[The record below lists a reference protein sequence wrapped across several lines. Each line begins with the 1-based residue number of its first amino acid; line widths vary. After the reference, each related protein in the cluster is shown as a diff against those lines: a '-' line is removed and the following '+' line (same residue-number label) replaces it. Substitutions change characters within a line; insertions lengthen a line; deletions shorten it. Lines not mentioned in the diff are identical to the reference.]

1 MKICI
6 VCGRLCYGGAERVA
20 VMWANGFHHRGHD
33 VMVVTNLNDPITY
46 SLDGGIKV
54 RQLTGPNGNKLKK
67 WAYSVPNLRRYI
79 KEFTPDVVIGV
90 LSTCSLVAWMATRG
104 LGIPVIAT
112 EHDSFER
119 PQSAPMSRWERFTKF
134 IINRLY
140 RQVTVLTEADYRV
153 IGKRLS
159 NVTVMPNPL
168 ALSPIDTIPQKQR
181 VILAAGRVD
190 VWHYKGFDVLMRSLA
205 SSVTFGNM
213 DSQSDTLASLMRR
226 GGWRLQIAG
235 VWREDSSKEY
245 LLGIAREHGVDDL
258 VEFLGFVDDMQSLYQ
273 RSSVF
278 VLSSRYEGFGLVLIE
293 AMSQGCAPVACDYKG
308 RQREII
314 NPSSVLPKGKEEHS
328 AAVSEFCV
336 CDNGIL
342 CPPDDVEALAV
353 AMAKMI
359 VDDEYR
365 EFVRNNAV
373 ERSKYYTVASISRN
387 WEKLIESTIGKHA
400 F

>member
-1 MKICI
+1 M
-6 VCGRLCYGGAERVA
+6 A
-20 VMWANGFHHRGHD
+20 VMWANGFNHRGHE

-119 PQSAPMSRWERFTKF
+119 PRSAPMSRWERFTKY
-134 IINRLY
+134 ILNRLY
-140 RQVTVLTEADYRV
+140 RRVTVLTEADYRV
-153 IGKRLS
+153 IDDRLS
-159 NVTVMPNPL
+159 NVAVMPNPL
-168 ALSPIDTIPQKQR
+168 ALSPLDAVPQKQR

-190 VWHYKGFDVLMRSLA
+190 VWHCKGFDVLMRSLA
-205 SSVTFGNM
+205 SSVILEDMNEKPAP
-213 DSQSDTLASLMRR
+213 LASLMRR
-226 GGWRLQIAG
+226 GGWKLQIAG
-235 VWREDSSKEY
+235 VWREESSKDY
-245 LLGIAREHGVDDL
+245 LIGIAREHGVDDL

-308 RQREII
+308 RQHEII
-314 NPSSVLPKGKEEHS
+314 NPSSVLPQGEEEHS

-342 CPPDDVEALAV
+342 CEPDNAEQLA
-353 AMAKMI
+353 AAIARMI
-359 VDDEYR
+359 SDDKYR
-365 EFVRNNAV
+365 MSVQQNA
-373 ERSKYYTVASISRN
+373 ISRSRYYSIEN
-387 WEKLIESTIGKHA
+387 TVGRWEQLLNDLIRK
-400 F
+400 

>member
-20 VMWANGFHHRGHD
+20 VMWANGFHRRGHE
-33 VMVVTNLNDPITY
+33 VMVITNTFEPVTY
-46 SLDGGIKV
+46 KLDDGISVQPLVATNTNKIKKWIGAV
-54 RQLTGPNGNKLKK
+54 SILRRQLKYFK
-67 WAYSVPNLRRYI
+67 
-79 KEFTPDVVIGV
+79 PDIVIG
-90 LSTCSLVAWMATRG
+90 LLCTCSFVSWAATLR

-134 IINRLY
+134 ILNRLY

-205 SSVTFGNM
+205 SSVILEDMNGKPV
-213 DSQSDTLASLMRR
+213 SLAALMRR
-226 GGWRLQIAG
+226 GGWKLQIAG

-245 LLGIAREHGVDDL
+245 LSGIAREHGVDDL

-314 NPSSVLPKGKEEHS
+314 NPSSVLPQREEEQS

-342 CPPDDVEALAV
+342 CEPDNADQLA
-353 AMAKMI
+353 AAIARMI
-359 VDDEYR
+359 SDDKYRMSVQQNAIARSRYYSIENTVDRWEQLL
-365 EFVRNNAV
+365 N
-373 ERSKYYTVASISRN
+373 SIIRR
-387 WEKLIESTIGKHA
+387 
-400 F
+400 

>member
-20 VMWANGFHHRGHD
+20 VMWANGFHHRGHE

-119 PQSAPMSRWERFTKF
+119 PKSAPMPRWERFTKF
-134 IINRLY
+134 ILNRLY

-205 SSVTFGNM
+205 SSVILEYMNGKPA
-213 DSQSDTLASLMRR
+213 SLAALMRR
-226 GGWRLQIAG
+226 GGWKLQIAG

-258 VEFLGFVDDMQSLYQ
+258 VEFLGFVEDMKSLYQ

-314 NPSSVLPKGKEEHS
+314 DPSSVLPQGEEEQS

-342 CPPDDVEALAV
+342 CEPDNAEQLA
-353 AMAKMI
+353 AAIARMI
-359 VDDEYR
+359 SDDKYRMSVQQNAIARSRYYSIENTVDRWEQLL
-365 EFVRNNAV
+365 N
-373 ERSKYYTVASISRN
+373 SIIRR
-387 WEKLIESTIGKHA
+387 
-400 F
+400 

>member
-20 VMWANGFHHRGHD
+20 VMWANGFHRRGHE

-119 PQSAPMSRWERFTKF
+119 PLSAPMSRWERFTKF
-134 IINRLY
+134 ILNRLY

-190 VWHYKGFDVLMRSLA
+190 VWHCKGFDVLMRSLA
-205 SSVTFGNM
+205 SSVILEDMNGKPAP
-213 DSQSDTLASLMRR
+213 LAELMRR
-226 GGWRLQIAG
+226 GGWKLQIAG

-314 NPSSVLPKGKEEHS
+314 NPSSVLPQREEEQS

-342 CPPDDVEALAV
+342 CEPDNAEQLA
-353 AMAKMI
+353 AAIARMI
-359 VDDEYR
+359 SDDKYRVSVQQNAIARSRYYSIENTVDR
-365 EFVRNNAV
+365 
-373 ERSKYYTVASISRN
+373 
-387 WEKLIESTIGKHA
+387 WEQLLNSLIRK
-400 F
+400 

>member
-1 MKICI
+1 MKILI
-6 VCGRLCYGGAERVA
+6 VCPRLCHGGAERVA
-20 VMWANGFHHRGHD
+20 VELANGFAKRGHE

-46 SLDGGIKV
+46 HLDEGITV
-54 RQLTGPNGNKLKK
+54 RQLTGKNDNKFKK

-134 IINRLY
+134 ILNRLY

-159 NVTVMPNPL
+159 NVAVMPNPL

-190 VWHYKGFDVLMRSLA
+190 VWHCKGFDVLMRSLA
-205 SSVTFGNM
+205 SSVILEDMNGKPA
-213 DSQSDTLASLMRR
+213 SLAALMRR
-226 GGWRLQIAG
+226 GGWKLQIAG

-258 VEFLGFVDDMQSLYQ
+258 VEFLGFVDDM
-273 RSSVF
+273 
-278 VLSSRYEGFGLVLIE
+278 
-293 AMSQGCAPVACDYKG
+293 
-308 RQREII
+308 
-314 NPSSVLPKGKEEHS
+314 
-328 AAVSEFCV
+328 
-336 CDNGIL
+336 
-342 CPPDDVEALAV
+342 
-353 AMAKMI
+353 
-359 VDDEYR
+359 
-365 EFVRNNAV
+365 
-373 ERSKYYTVASISRN
+373 
-387 WEKLIESTIGKHA
+387 
-400 F
+400 

>member
-20 VMWANGFHHRGHD
+20 VMWANGFHPRGHE

-119 PQSAPMSRWERFTKF
+119 PKSAPMSRWERFTKF
-134 IINRLY
+134 ILNRLY

-190 VWHYKGFDVLMRSLA
+190 VWHCKGFDVLMRSLA
-205 SSVTFGNM
+205 SSVILEDMNRKPA
-213 DSQSDTLASLMRR
+213 SLAALMRR
-226 GGWRLQIAG
+226 GGWKLQIAG
-235 VWREDSSKEY
+235 AWREDSSKEY
-245 LLGIAREHGVDDL
+245 LFGIAREHGVDDL

-273 RSSVF
+273 CSSVF

-314 NPSSVLPKGKEEHS
+314 NPSSVLPQGEEEQS

-342 CPPDDVEALAV
+342 CEPDNAEQLA
-353 AMAKMI
+353 AAIARMI
-359 VDDEYR
+359 SDDKYRMSVQQNAIARSRYYSIENTVDRWEQLL
-365 EFVRNNAV
+365 N
-373 ERSKYYTVASISRN
+373 SIIRR
-387 WEKLIESTIGKHA
+387 
-400 F
+400 

>member
-6 VCGRLCYGGAERVA
+6 VCVRLCYGGAERVA
-20 VMWANGFHHRGHD
+20 VMWSNGFRHRGHE

-46 SLDGGIKV
+46 HLDEGITV
-54 RQLTGPNGNKLKK
+54 RQLTGPNDNKLKK
-67 WAYSVPNLRRYI
+67 WAYSAPKLRSHI
-79 KEFTPDVVIGV
+79 KEFRPDVVIGV
-90 LSTCSLVAWMATRG
+90 MSTCSLVAWMATRG
-104 LGIPVIAT
+104 LGIPIIAT
-112 EHDSFER
+112 EHDSFEK
-119 PQSAPMSRWERFTKF
+119 PASAPMGKWAWLMKF
-134 IINRLY
+134 ILNKLY
-140 RQVTVLTEADYRV
+140 SHVTVLTKADVKV
-153 IGKRLS
+153 IGNKLS

-190 VWHYKGFDVLMRSLA
+190 VWHCKGFDVLMKSLA
-205 SSVTFGNM
+205 SPVSFENM

-226 GGWRLQIAG
+226 GGWKLQIAG

-258 VEFLGFVDDMQSLYQ
+258 VDFLGFVDDMQSLYQ

-308 RQREII
+308 RQCEII
-314 NPSSVLPKGKEEHS
+314 NPSSVLPQGEEEHS

-336 CDNGIL
+336 CNNGIL
-342 CPPDDVEALAV
+342 CEPDNAEQLA
-353 AMAKMI
+353 AAIARMI
-359 VDDEYR
+359 SDDKYR
-365 EFVRNNAV
+365 MSVQQNA
-373 ERSKYYTVASISRN
+373 ISRSRYYSIEN
-387 WEKLIESTIGKHA
+387 TIDRWEQLLNKIL
-400 F
+400 

>member
-1 MKICI
+1 M
-6 VCGRLCYGGAERVA
+6 A
-20 VMWANGFHHRGHD
+20 VELANGFAIKGIEVLFLTD
-33 VMVVTNLNDPITY
+33 LFEEISY
-46 SLDGGIKV
+46 SLSSDVKLLGFAKQRKGKV
-54 RQLTGPNGNKLKK
+54 GK
-67 WAYSVPNLRRYI
+67 WLSAIFNARRFA
-79 KEFTPDVVIGV
+79 KEFSPNVVIGIM
-90 LSTCSLVAWMATRG
+90 STCSFVGRLATFG

-119 PQSAPMSRWERFTKF
+119 PLSAPMSRWERFTKF
-134 IINRLY
+134 ILNRLY
-140 RQVTVLTEADYRV
+140 RQITVLTEADYLV

-168 ALSPIDTIPQKQR
+168 ALSPLDAVPQKQR

-190 VWHYKGFDVLMRSLA
+190 VWHCKGFDVLMRSLA
-205 SSVTFGNM
+205 SSVILEDMNGKPAP
-213 DSQSDTLASLMRR
+213 LAELMRR
-226 GGWRLQIAG
+226 GGWKLQIAG

-273 RSSVF
+273 RASVF

-314 NPSSVLPKGKEEHS
+314 NPSSVLPQGEEEQS

-342 CPPDDVEALAV
+342 CEPD
-353 AMAKMI
+353 
-359 VDDEYR
+359 
-365 EFVRNNAV
+365 NA
-373 ERSKYYTVASISRN
+373 RAII
-387 WEKLIESTIGKHA
+387 L
-400 F
+400 

>member
-1 MKICI
+1 MKILI
-6 VCGRLCYGGAERVA
+6 VCPRLCHGGAERVA
-20 VMWANGFHHRGHD
+20 VELANGFAIKGIEVLFLTD
-33 VMVVTNLNDPITY
+33 LFEEISY
-46 SLDGGIKV
+46 SLSTDVKLLGFAKRRKGKVGKWLSAIFNARGI
-54 RQLTGPNGNKLKK
+54 
-67 WAYSVPNLRRYI
+67 A
-79 KEFTPDVVIGV
+79 KEFSPDVIIGIM
-90 LSTCSLVAWMATRG
+90 STCSFVGRVATFG

-119 PQSAPMSRWERFTKF
+119 PMSAPMSRWERFTKF
-134 IINRLY
+134 ILNRLY
-140 RQVTVLTEADYRV
+140 RQITVLTEADYRV

-205 SSVTFGNM
+205 SSVILENM
-213 DSQSDTLASLMRR
+213 NRKPASLAELMRR
-226 GGWRLQIAG
+226 GGWKLQIAG
-235 VWREDSSKEY
+235 VWREESSKDY

-258 VEFLGFVDDMQSLYQ
+258 VDFLGFVDDMKSLYQ

-314 NPSSVLPKGKEEHS
+314 NPSSVLPRKEEEQS

-342 CPPDDVEALAV
+342 CEPDNADQLA
-353 AMAKMI
+353 AAIARMI
-359 VDDEYR
+359 SDDKYR
-365 EFVRNNAV
+365 MSVQQNA
-373 ERSKYYTVASISRN
+373 ISRSRYYSIEN
-387 WEKLIESTIGKHA
+387 TIDRWEQLLNKIL
-400 F
+400 

>member
-20 VMWANGFHHRGHD
+20 VMWANGFNHRGHE

-119 PQSAPMSRWERFTKF
+119 PRSAPMSRWERFTKY
-134 IINRLY
+134 ILNRLY
-140 RQVTVLTEADYRV
+140 RRVTVLTEADYRV
-153 IGKRLS
+153 IDDRLS
-159 NVTVMPNPL
+159 NVAVMPNPL
-168 ALSPIDTIPQKQR
+168 ALSPLDAVPQKQR

-190 VWHYKGFDVLMRSLA
+190 VWHCKGFDVLMRSLA
-205 SSVTFGNM
+205 SSVILEDMNEKPAP
-213 DSQSDTLASLMRR
+213 LASLMRR
-226 GGWRLQIAG
+226 GGWKLQIAG
-235 VWREDSSKEY
+235 VWREESSKDY
-245 LLGIAREHGVDDL
+245 LIGIAREHGVDDL

-308 RQREII
+308 RQHEII
-314 NPSSVLPKGKEEHS
+314 NPSSVLPQGEEEHS

-342 CPPDDVEALAV
+342 CEPDNAEQLA
-353 AMAKMI
+353 AAIARMI
-359 VDDEYR
+359 SDDKYR
-365 EFVRNNAV
+365 MSVQQNA
-373 ERSKYYTVASISRN
+373 ISRSRYYSIEN
-387 WEKLIESTIGKHA
+387 TVGRWEQLLNDLIRK
-400 F
+400 

>member
-1 MKICI
+1 MKILI
-6 VCGRLCYGGAERVA
+6 VCPRLCHGGAERVA
-20 VMWANGFHHRGHD
+20 VELANGFAMRGNEVLFFTD
-33 VMVVTNLNDPITY
+33 LFEEISY
-46 SLDGGIKV
+46 SLSSDVKLLGFAKQRKGKV
-54 RQLTGPNGNKLKK
+54 GK
-67 WAYSVPNLRRYI
+67 WLSAIFNARRFA
-79 KEFTPDVVIGV
+79 KEFSPDVIIGIM
-90 LSTCSLVAWMATRG
+90 STCSFVGRVATFG

-119 PQSAPMSRWERFTKF
+119 PLSAPMSCWEHFTKF
-134 IINRLY
+134 ILNRLY
-140 RQVTVLTEADYRV
+140 RRVTVLTEADYRV
-153 IGKRLS
+153 IDDRLS
-159 NVTVMPNPL
+159 NVAVMPNPL
-168 ALSPIDTIPQKQR
+168 ALPPLGAVPQKQR

-190 VWHYKGFDVLMRSLA
+190 VWHCKGFDVLMKSLA

-226 GGWRLQIAG
+226 GGWKLQIAG
-235 VWREDSSKEY
+235 VWREESSKDY

-308 RQREII
+308 RQREIVD
-314 NPSSVLPKGKEEHS
+314 PSSVLPKGKEEHS

-342 CPPDDVEALAV
+342 CEPDNAEQLA
-353 AMAKMI
+353 AAIARMI
-359 VDDEYR
+359 SDDKYR
-365 EFVRNNAV
+365 MSVQQNAIA
-373 ERSKYYTVASISRN
+373 RSRYYSIENTIDR
-387 WEKLIESTIGKHA
+387 WEQLLNKVI
-400 F
+400 

>member
-1 MKICI
+1 M
-6 VCGRLCYGGAERVA
+6 A
-20 VMWANGFHHRGHD
+20 VELANGFAIKGIEVLFLTD
-33 VMVVTNLNDPITY
+33 LFEEISY
-46 SLDGGIKV
+46 SLSSDVKLLGFAKQRKGKV
-54 RQLTGPNGNKLKK
+54 GK
-67 WAYSVPNLRRYI
+67 WLSAIFNARRFA
-79 KEFTPDVVIGV
+79 KEFSPNVVIGIM
-90 LSTCSLVAWMATRG
+90 STCSFVGRLATFG

-119 PQSAPMSRWERFTKF
+119 PLSAPMSRWERFTKF
-134 IINRLY
+134 ILNRLY
-140 RQVTVLTEADYRV
+140 RQITVLTEADYLV

-168 ALSPIDTIPQKQR
+168 ALSPLDAVPQKQR

-190 VWHYKGFDVLMRSLA
+190 VWHCKGFDVLMR
-205 SSVTFGNM
+205 
-213 DSQSDTLASLMRR
+213 R
-226 GGWRLQIAG
+226 GWKLQIAG

-273 RSSVF
+273 RASVF

-314 NPSSVLPKGKEEHS
+314 NPSSVLPQGEEEQS

-342 CPPDDVEALAV
+342 CEPDNADQLA
-353 AMAKMI
+353 AAIARMI
-359 VDDEYR
+359 SDDKYR
-365 EFVRNNAV
+365 MSVQQNA
-373 ERSKYYTVASISRN
+373 ISRSRYYSIEN
-387 WEKLIESTIGKHA
+387 TIDRWEQLLNKVI
-400 F
+400 